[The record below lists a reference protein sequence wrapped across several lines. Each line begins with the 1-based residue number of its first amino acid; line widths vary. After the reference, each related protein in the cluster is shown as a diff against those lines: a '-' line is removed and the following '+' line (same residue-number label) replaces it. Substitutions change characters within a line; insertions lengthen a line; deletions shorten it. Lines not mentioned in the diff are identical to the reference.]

1 MFNIKPFYMEEVR
14 GGFLMSRKQFLNF
27 LIMFGATDKIVLEN
41 FGLSGSEKISEA
53 SLQIWT
59 DMVNYSWSRLKQM
72 KWIKNMINVNTALF
86 RKAFCGLY
94 IT

>member
-1 MFNIKPFYMEEVR
+1 MEEVR

-53 SLQIWT
+53 SLQI
-59 DMVNYSWSRLKQM
+59 
-72 KWIKNMINVNTALF
+72 
-86 RKAFCGLY
+86 
-94 IT
+94 